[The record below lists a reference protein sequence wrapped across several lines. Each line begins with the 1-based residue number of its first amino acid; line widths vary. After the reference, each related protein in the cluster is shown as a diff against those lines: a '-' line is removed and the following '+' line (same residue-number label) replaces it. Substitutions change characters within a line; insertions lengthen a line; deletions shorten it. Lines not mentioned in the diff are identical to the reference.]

1 MSEARAYGSLRTA
14 LFRLRAV
21 CPGGSV
27 LECRSECELSATVGV
42 DVRRAYELAARL
54 ESAGT
59 LNGDMKALELL
70 LDGGDLL
77 PDWYDDWVLIE
88 RERFHEVRL
97 RALENVC
104 ESHLA
109 LSEVTSAIRCA
120 SAAVRADP
128 LRETSRRVLIC
139 ALLVEGNRAEALAH
153 RHPPRPPPRSCQA
166 RHSRRSALDPDRD
179 VRAGVHPPSSQ
190 DGQLPVP
197 AGRPYSRDR
206 ARGASSPTRGG
217 RRRTPLPGARRLL
230 RTGERDAYSKGDLE
244 MAVES
249 EERLELVNELLKRV
263 GQTVGDKT
271 HVLSVFGEP
280 V

>member
-1 MSEARAYGSLRTA
+1 MTAARASEPAAVEPAQLVLMDGFTLRSGGAVRRLSASAQRLVALVALQGRAVSRQRAAFTLWPDASEAHAHGSLRTA

-27 LECRSECELSATVGV
+27 LECESECALSASIEV
-42 DVRRAYELAARL
+42 DVRTAYELAARL

-59 LNGDMKALELL
+59 LNGDMKELELL

-97 RALENVC
+97 RALETLC

-109 LSEVTSAIRCA
+109 LGDVTSAIRCS

-128 LRETSRRVLIC
+128 LRETSRRVLIR

-153 RHPPRPPPRSCQA
+153 HRQFRQA
-166 RHSRRSALDPDRD
+166 LQPLGL
-179 VRAGVHPPSSQ
+179 VPSHRF
-190 DGQLPVP
+190 DEL
-197 AGRPYSRDR
+197 AH
-206 ARGASSPTRGG
+206 
-217 RRRTPLPGARRLL
+217 
-230 RTGERDAYSKGDLE
+230 DLV
-244 MAVES
+244 AC
-249 EERLELVNELLKRV
+249 
-263 GQTVGDKT
+263 
-271 HVLSVFGEP
+271 
-280 V
+280 